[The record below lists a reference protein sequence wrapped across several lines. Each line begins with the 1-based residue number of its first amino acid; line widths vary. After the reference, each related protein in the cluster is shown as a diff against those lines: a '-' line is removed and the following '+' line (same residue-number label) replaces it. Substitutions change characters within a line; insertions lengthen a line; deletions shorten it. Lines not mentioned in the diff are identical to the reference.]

1 MEENAVWF
9 TIDRGVAQGSPLSP
23 CLYNIFMDPFAEA
36 LDKAP
41 QPTTREPCKLFA
53 DNVKLLAMTAG
64 GLQHSLDLAST
75 WAMEKYSYVR
85 LSIDRCT
92 ATYV

>member
-1 MEENAVWF
+1 
-9 TIDRGVAQGSPLSP
+9 
-23 CLYNIFMDPFAEA
+23 MDTFAEA

-53 DNVKLLAMTAG
+53 DDVKLSAMTAG

-75 WAMEKYSYVR
+75 WAMENGMKWNTKKSMILRSKETQRTKCFLVR
-85 LSIDRCT
+85 DQAENASRSEIPRRNN
-92 ATYV
+92 YQ

>member
-1 MEENAVWF
+1 
-9 TIDRGVAQGSPLSP
+9 
-23 CLYNIFMDPFAEA
+23 MDAFAEA

-53 DNVKLLAMTAG
+53 DDVKLSAMTAG

-75 WAMEKYSYVR
+75 RAMENGMKWNTKKKHDSSLQR
-85 LSIDRCT
+85 NTKSKIFSCPGPG
-92 ATYV
+92 